1 MLYSDVMQEPDDF
14 VAALSRWQLPP
25 QALANQSKGHENA
38 VLVQKYAENP
48 ITQLP
53 DLLGTL
59 GTLRKRFY
67 ALNYAPPAAQPSSRL
82 HSPAKTSGAKKR

>member
-1 MLYSDVMQEPDDF
+1 MQDPDDF

-25 QALANQSKGHENA
+25 QALAEPSKGHENA
-38 VLVQKYAENP
+38 VMVSKYAENP
-48 ITQLP
+48 IAQLP

-67 ALNYAPPAAQPSSRL
+67 ALNFGTPAGQPAARPI
-82 HSPAKTSGAKKR
+82 SPAGKHAGSKKR